1 MATTVV
7 DLNAVKHN
15 VLEELQQK
23 ALRPTELL
31 NILGD
36 KYSDVVVKEAVLRL
50 LQERVIEMTPNRQLQ
65 LAEAA

>member
-36 KYSDVVVKEAVLRL
+36 KYSDVAVKEAVLRL
-50 LQERVIEMTPNRQLQ
+50 LQERVIEMTPDRQLH

>member
-7 DLNAVKHN
+7 NLDAVKHN

-31 NILGD
+31 NILGE
-36 KYSDVVVKEAVLRL
+36 KYPDVAVKEAVLRL
-50 LQERVIEMTPNRQLQ
+50 LQERLIRMTPDRQLQ

>member
-7 DLNAVKHN
+7 DLDTVKHN
-15 VLEELQQK
+15 ILEELQQK

-50 LQERVIEMTPNRQLQ
+50 LQERVIEMTADRQLQ
-65 LAEAA
+65 LSEAA

>member
-7 DLNAVKHN
+7 DLDAIKHN
-15 VLEELQQK
+15 VLEELQRK

-31 NILGD
+31 DILGD
-36 KYSDVVVKEAVLRL
+36 KYPDVAVKEAVLRL
-50 LQERVIEMTPNRQLQ
+50 LQERLIRMSPDRQLQ

>member
-15 VLEELQQK
+15 ILEELQQK

>member
-7 DLNAVKHN
+7 DLDTVKHN
-15 VLEELQQK
+15 VLEELQRK

-36 KYSDVVVKEAVLRL
+36 KYSDVAVKEAVLRL
-50 LQERVIEMTPNRQLQ
+50 LQERLIQMTPDRRLQ
-65 LAEAA
+65 MAEAA

>member
-7 DLNAVKHN
+7 DLDTVKHN
-15 VLEELQQK
+15 ILEELQQK
-23 ALRPTELL
+23 AIRPTELL

-50 LQERVIEMTPNRQLQ
+50 LQERVIEMTADRQLQ

>member
-50 LQERVIEMTPNRQLQ
+50 LQERVIEMTTNRQLQ